1 MFLVALLCV
10 SLVLVV
16 LAARREIRAAFEECK
31 LLLFGVRVRVRRTLG
46 PSDAARSLSPPVLHR
61 LPPPRVDT
69 RPGSA

>member
-31 LLLFGVRVRVRRTLG
+31 LLLFGVRVRVRRPHG
-46 PSDAARSLSPPVLHR
+46 PPVSARSVSPPVLHQ

>member
-1 MFLVALLCV
+1 MFLVVCLLCV

-31 LLLFGVRVRVRRTLG
+31 LLLFGVRVRVRRPLG
-46 PSDAARSLSPPVLHR
+46 PPVSARSPPVLHQ